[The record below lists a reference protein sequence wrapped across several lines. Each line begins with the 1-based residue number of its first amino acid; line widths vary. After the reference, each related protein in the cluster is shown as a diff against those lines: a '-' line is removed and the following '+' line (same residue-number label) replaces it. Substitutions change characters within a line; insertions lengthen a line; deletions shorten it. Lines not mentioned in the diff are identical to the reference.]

1 MNTEILIALF
11 GVLTAIITAILGYYF
26 NKKNQIIFQ
35 ERQIKEKY
43 YLDYINAISFNVI
56 TSNLEEAKDKLS
68 DIHNKLLLIGSS
80 EVVDSLEN
88 FHKYLQDEKGDK
100 KGNYNRHDELLTK
113 LLISMI
119 KDLYNSKFNKN
130 YPSEI
135 HLIGN
140 RPRKK

>member
-1 MNTEILIALF
+1 MNTDLIALF
-11 GVLTAIITAILGYYF
+11 GGLTAIITAILGYYF
-26 NKKNQIIFQ
+26 NKKNQIVFQ

-56 TSNLEEAKDKLS
+56 SSDLKEAKDKLS

-80 EVVDSLEN
+80 EVVDSLEK
-88 FHKYLQDEKGDK
+88 FHKYLQSEKRDK
-100 KGNYNRHDELLTK
+100 KSDYKRHDELLTK
-113 LLISMI
+113 LLISMR

-140 RPRKK
+140 RPREK